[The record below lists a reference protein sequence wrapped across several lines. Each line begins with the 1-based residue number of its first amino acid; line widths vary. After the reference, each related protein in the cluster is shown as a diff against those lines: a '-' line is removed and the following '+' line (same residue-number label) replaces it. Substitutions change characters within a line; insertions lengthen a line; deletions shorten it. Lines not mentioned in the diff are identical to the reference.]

1 MGKRDPRV
9 DAYIAKA
16 PDFAKPILTR
26 IRKVVH
32 SAGPDVE
39 ETIKWGAPAFM
50 YNGILCI
57 MASFKQYCAVNFWK
71 GSLIVTNDGKRA
83 DDSAGQ
89 FGKIASVSDLPPDR
103 ILAGYVKE
111 AMKLNESGAK
121 VAKPKAKAKPPLE
134 TPPALM
140 KALAKN
146 AKARAT
152 FEVFSPSNKREY
164 VEWITEAK
172 TDDTRQRRLETA
184 IEWMAE
190 GKPRLWK
197 YQKR

>member
-16 PDFAKPILTR
+16 PDFAKPILSR
-26 IRKVVH
+26 IRKVVLGA
-32 SAGPDVE
+32 SPQVE
-39 ETIKWGAPAFM
+39 ETIKWGAPAYT
-50 YNGILCI
+50 YNGLLCI
-57 MASFKQYCAVNFWK
+57 MASFKHYCALNFWK
-71 GSLIVTNDGKRA
+71 GSLILTTDGKRA

-89 FGKIASVSDLPPDR
+89 FGKIATVSDLPPDKT
-103 ILAGYVKE
+103 LAGYVKE

-121 VAKPKAKAKPPLE
+121 VAKPKAKAKPPLK
-134 TPPALM
+134 TPPALL

-152 FEVFSPSNKREY
+152 YDAFSPSHKREY
-164 VEWITEAK
+164 IEWIAEA
-172 TDDTRQRRLETA
+172 TSEETRQRRLDTA
-184 IEWMAE
+184 IEWMTE
-190 GKPRLWK
+190 GKHRMWK

>member
-32 SAGPDVE
+32 SGGPDVE

-50 YNGILCI
+50 DSGILCI
-57 MASFKQYCAVNFWK
+57 MASFKEYCALNFWK
-71 GSLIVTNDGKRA
+71 GSQIVTTDGKRA

-89 FGKIASVSDLPPDR
+89 FGKIASVSDLPPDKV
-103 ILAGYVKE
+103 LAGYVKE
-111 AMKLNESGAK
+111 AIRLNESGAK
-121 VAKPKAKAKPPLE
+121 VAKPKARAKPPLE
-134 TPPALM
+134 TPPDLA

-152 FEVFSPSNKREY
+152 FEAFSPRNKREY
-164 VEWITEAK
+164 VQWITEAK
-172 TDDTRQRRLETA
+172 SEETRQRRLDTA

>member
-1 MGKRDPRV
+1 MGKRDTRV

-32 SAGPDVE
+32 TAGPEVE

-50 YNGILCI
+50 DNGILCI
-57 MASFKQYCAVNFWK
+57 MASFKEYCALNFWK
-71 GSLIVTNDGKRA
+71 GSLIVTSDGKRA

-89 FGKIASVSDLPPDR
+89 FGKIASVSDLPPDKV
-103 ILAGYVKE
+103 LAGYVKE
-111 AMKLNESGAK
+111 AIKLNESGAK
-121 VAKPKAKAKPPLE
+121 VAKPKPKAKAALE
-134 TPPALM
+134 TPPALL

-152 FEVFSPSNKREY
+152 FEAFSPSNKREY

-172 TDDTRQRRLETA
+172 TDETRQRRVDTA

-190 GKPRLWK
+190 GKSRLWK

>member
-26 IRKVVH
+26 IRKVVLGA
-32 SAGPDVE
+32 SPKVE
-39 ETIKWGAPAFM
+39 ETIKWGAPAYT
-50 YNGILCI
+50 YNGLLCI
-57 MASFKQYCAVNFWK
+57 MASFKHYCALNFWK
-71 GSLIVTNDGKRA
+71 GSLILTTDGKRA

-89 FGKIASVSDLPPDR
+89 FGKIAAVSDLPPDK

-121 VAKPKAKAKPPLE
+121 VAKPKAKPKPAPK
-134 TPPALM
+134 TPPDLL

-146 AKARAT
+146 AKARAA
-152 FEVFSPSNKREY
+152 FDDFSPSHKREY

-172 TDDTRQRRLETA
+172 SDETRLRRLDTA
-184 IEWMAE
+184 IEWMTE
-190 GKPRLWK
+190 GKHRMWK
-197 YQKR
+197 YEKR